1 MYEHMRSIQKAISSR
16 KCIRDLLEKCQCE
29 RHMKSREESVFDEDE
44 AIMWE
49 ELLTRRPREFV
60 VLTCSKEKEEDN
72 ALLRSWS

>member
-1 MYEHMRSIQKAISSR
+1 
-16 KCIRDLLEKCQCE
+16 
-29 RHMKSREESVFDEDE
+29 MKSREGSVFDEDE